1 MHLLRPYGATLTS
14 TLFSAAWPGLST
26 SPSARP
32 PRTDPPFVPSEV
44 PVVLADRVPPRV
56 MTPPHSR
63 TGHGAQLTSRGAP
76 GRMACASLIENLGGL

>member
-32 PRTDPPFVPSEV
+32 PRTEPPFVPTLGSAGGFSRSRAAAGDDASS
-44 PVVLADRVPPRV
+44 LANRPRRA
-56 MTPPHSR
+56 THEPCR
-63 TGHGAQLTSRGAP
+63 TGQNGVRIAD
-76 GRMACASLIENLGGL
+76 